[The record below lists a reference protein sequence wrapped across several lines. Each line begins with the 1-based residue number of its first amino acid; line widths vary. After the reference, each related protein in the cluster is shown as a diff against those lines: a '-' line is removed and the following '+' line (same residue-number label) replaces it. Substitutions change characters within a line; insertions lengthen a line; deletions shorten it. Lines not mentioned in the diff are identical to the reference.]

1 MPVATKQLLSLL
13 QQNFG
18 IWVYSIPQAQLD
30 YSTEWLSHITGNQE
44 NEIRSPRALLRLIHP
59 FDRSKLLKKLR
70 QLHSGTVARI
80 ECELRLSRVDE
91 PMHRIEI
98 HAVVAQRDPHGIVTA
113 ITGTATSIQA
123 RTLQEESL
131 YDLCQKL
138 QSSETRYRALLQDA
152 KSPIVVM
159 NSDTNEI
166 VDVNNAA
173 SSVTG
178 YAKDE
183 LLGMRM
189 NELVK
194 APDIARRS
202 PCGDRETKKDLFLQC
217 KSGIKISVD
226 VNCSNVSVQ
235 DRNLTQCIIHDVSLR
250 KRTEDTLRFMAS
262 HDPLTG
268 LANRNLLAVR
278 LEKALLNAHTHGKV
292 VAVCFADL
300 NKFKQVNDVYGH
312 DVGDTILKSFA
323 ARLLGAIRKND
334 TAARLGGDEFI
345 FVLENLA
352 TAEEVAGVMKHIIQ
366 RLNIPYGIQGENI
379 EVNCSIGVS
388 VYPAHGSKPLDLLH
402 LADKAMYHAKGNA
415 LDFYLWQE
423 EESKNEEAAKEAR
436 R

>member
-278 LEKALLNAHTHGKV
+278 LEKRSSMLTPMEKWWRCALP
-292 VAVCFADL
+292 
-300 NKFKQVNDVYGH
+300 
-312 DVGDTILKSFA
+312 I
-323 ARLLGAIRKND
+323 
-334 TAARLGGDEFI
+334 
-345 FVLENLA
+345 
-352 TAEEVAGVMKHIIQ
+352 
-366 RLNIPYGIQGENI
+366 
-379 EVNCSIGVS
+379 
-388 VYPAHGSKPLDLLH
+388 
-402 LADKAMYHAKGNA
+402 
-415 LDFYLWQE
+415 
-423 EESKNEEAAKEAR
+423 
-436 R
+436 